1 MSGAAAEAAGPEAE
15 EMKRAGEAVRPGL
28 PLVLVVEDEEA
39 LVQLLR
45 YNLEKA
51 GFAVCEARD
60 GDEALVLAAER
71 KPDLVLLD
79 WMLPGTSGI
88 EICRQIRRMADM
100 RSVPIVMLTA
110 RGEEADRI
118 RGLDMGVDDYVAK
131 PFSMSEL
138 VARLRAVLRRARPQL
153 VAELLQHGGLVMD
166 LATHRVSRD
175 GRDVHLGPT
184 EYRLLRHLLQNPGR
198 IYAREQLLDAVWGH
212 DVTVE
217 LRTVDVHV
225 RRLRKA
231 INGPGERD
239 LIRTVRSAGYGL
251 DERG

>member
-1 MSGAAAEAAGPEAE
+1 MT
-15 EMKRAGEAVRPGL
+15 RDGETGRHGL

-60 GDEALVLAAER
+60 GDEALVLATER

-88 EICRQIRRMADM
+88 EVCRQLRRLADQ
-100 RSVPIVMLTA
+100 RTVPIVMLTA

-138 VARLRAVLRRARPQL
+138 VARVRAVLRRARPQL

-184 EYRLLRHLLQNPGR
+184 EYRLLRHLMQNPGR
-198 IYAREQLLDAVWGH
+198 IYSREQLLDAVWGH

-239 LIRTVRSAGYGL
+239 LVRTVRSAGYGL
-251 DERG
+251 DERS